1 MRSVRRAGWH
11 HCCALTPNLITAIP
25 AGLEGLVAYGSI
37 PTRQQRALTMGSQ
50 FGSGGQRLFWEDA
63 RWGACWT
70 VGMGVFGARLFP
82 GVCGV
87 QTASPYHWIDIVAIN
102 QHRKTAEE
110 KDGLRGLHAMAQN
123 DGYRSLIAEP
133 KLTRCR
139 RSQARG
145 HCWPPAPQEYPLG
158 VLIIEG
164 DKAAA
169 RPFFRR
175 KHRDEECP
183 GI

>member
-1 MRSVRRAGWH
+1 
-11 HCCALTPNLITAIP
+11 
-25 AGLEGLVAYGSI
+25 
-37 PTRQQRALTMGSQ
+37 MGSQ

-123 DGYRSLIAEP
+123 DGYRRS
-133 KLTRCR
+133 
-139 RSQARG
+139 RSQSLRDA
-145 HCWPPAPQEYPLG
+145 
-158 VLIIEG
+158 EG
-164 DKAAA
+164 PRLEGIAG
-169 RPFFRR
+169 RR
-175 KHRDEECP
+175 HLKNIRSAFSSSKETKQVPVDSFGAKHRDEECP